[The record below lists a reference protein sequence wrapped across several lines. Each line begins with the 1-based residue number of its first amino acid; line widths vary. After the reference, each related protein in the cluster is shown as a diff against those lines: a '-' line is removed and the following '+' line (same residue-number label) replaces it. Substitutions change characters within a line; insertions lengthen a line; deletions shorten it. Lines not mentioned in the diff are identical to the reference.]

1 MSENTPILQ
10 VKNLTHIYSAGT
22 PFEHKALDNVNLT
35 VERGEFVALIGHTGS
50 GKSTLIQHLNGL
62 LRPTRGTVLFDGRD
76 IFESK
81 TRLRTVRF
89 HVGLLFQYPEYQLFG
104 ETVEEDVAFG
114 PGNMGL
120 DNYEINRRVEN
131 SLRLVG
137 LPSDVASRSPFDLSG
152 GQKRRVA
159 IAGVLAMEPDVLI
172 LDEPTAGLDPRAHDE
187 ILELIRRLHRKR
199 GTTIILVTHS
209 MDDAARMADR
219 LCVMKKGALFLT
231 GKPEEI
237 FQHADTL
244 EQSGL
249 ALPQVTQVMQ
259 ELARRGIAVNP
270 ACYTVEQAAQAIL
283 AYRKGDP
290 LC

>member
-1 MSENTPILQ
+1 MSETPILQ
-10 VKNLTHIYSAGT
+10 VKNLSHVYSAGT
-22 PFEHKALDNVNLT
+22 PFEHKALDNVNLSID
-35 VERGEFVALIGHTGS
+35 RGEFVALLGHTGS

-62 LRPTRGTVLFDGRD
+62 LRPTSGSVLFNGKD

-81 TRLRTVRF
+81 ARLRAVRF
-89 HVGLLFQYPEYQLFG
+89 RIGLLFQYPEYQLFG
-104 ETVEEDVAFG
+104 ESVEEDVAFG

-120 DNYEINRRVEN
+120 DNYEINRRVETA
-131 SLRLVG
+131 LRTVG
-137 LPSDVASRSPFDLSG
+137 LPPDIASRSPFELSG

-159 IAGVLAMEPDVLI
+159 IAGVIAMEPEVLI

-199 GTTIILVTHS
+199 GTTIVLITHS

-219 LCVMKKGALFLT
+219 LCVLKEGSLFLS
-231 GKPEEI
+231 GKPQDI
-237 FQHADTL
+237 FQHAEAL
-244 EQSGL
+244 EASGL

-259 ELARRGIAVNP
+259 ELIRRGIAVDP
-270 ACYTVEQAAQAIL
+270 ACYTIEQAAQAIL

>member
-1 MSENTPILQ
+1 MSETTPILQ
-10 VKNLTHIYSAGT
+10 VRNLTHLYSVGT
-22 PFEHKALDNVNLT
+22 PFEHKALDNVNLSI
-35 VERGEFVALIGHTGS
+35 ERGEFVALIGHTGS

-62 LRPTRGTVLFDGRD
+62 LRPTRGSVLFNGKH

-81 TRLRTVRF
+81 ARLRDVRF

-131 SLRLVG
+131 ALRLVG
-137 LPSDVASRSPFDLSG
+137 LSADVAAHSPFDLSG

-159 IAGVLAMEPDVLI
+159 IAGVLAMEPEVLI

-219 LCVMKKGALFLT
+219 LCVMKKGSLFLT

-237 FQHADTL
+237 FQHAEAL

-259 ELARRGIAVNP
+259 ELARRGIGINP
-270 ACYTVEQAAQAIL
+270 ACYTPACSAHTRHSRSCETA
-283 AYRKGDP
+283 
-290 LC
+290 

>member
-1 MSENTPILQ
+1 MSETPILQ
-10 VKNLTHIYSAGT
+10 VKNLTHVYSAGT
-22 PFEHKALDNVNLT
+22 PFEHRALDNVNLSID
-35 VERGEFVALIGHTGS
+35 RGEFVALLGHTGS

-62 LRPTRGTVLFDGRD
+62 LRPTSGSVLFNGKD

-81 TRLRTVRF
+81 SRLRSIRF
-89 HVGLLFQYPEYQLFG
+89 QIGLLFQYPEYQLFG

-120 DNYEINRRVEN
+120 DNYEINRRVEAA
-131 SLRLVG
+131 LRIVG
-137 LPSDVASRSPFDLSG
+137 LSADIASRSPFELSG

-159 IAGVLAMEPDVLI
+159 IAGVIAMEPEVLI

-199 GTTIILVTHS
+199 GTTIVLVTHS

-219 LCVMKKGALFLT
+219 LCVMKQGSLFLSGT
-231 GKPEEI
+231 PKDI
-237 FQHADTL
+237 FQHADAL
-244 EQSGL
+244 EASGL

-259 ELARRGIAVNP
+259 ELVRRGIAVDP
-270 ACYTVEQAAQAIL
+270 ACYTIEQAAQAIL

>member
-10 VKNLTHIYSAGT
+10 VKNLTHLYSVGT
-22 PFEHKALDNVNLT
+22 PFEHKALDTVNLSI
-35 VERGEFVALIGHTGS
+35 ERGEFVALIGHTGS

-62 LRPTRGTVLFDGRD
+62 LRPTRGSVLFNGKD

-81 TRLRTVRF
+81 ARLRDVRF

-131 SLRLVG
+131 ALRLVG
-137 LPSDVASRSPFDLSG
+137 LSADVAAHSPFDLSG

-159 IAGVLAMEPDVLI
+159 IAGVLAMEPEVLI

-219 LCVMKKGALFLT
+219 LCVMKEGSLFLT

-237 FQHADTL
+237 FQHAEAL

-259 ELARRGIAVNP
+259 ELARRGIGINP

>member
-1 MSENTPILQ
+1 MSESTPILQ
-10 VKNLTHIYSAGT
+10 VQNLTHLYSVGT
-22 PFEHKALDNVNLT
+22 PFEHKALDNVNLSIK
-35 VERGEFVALIGHTGS
+35 RGEFVALIGHTGS

-62 LRPTRGTVLFDGRD
+62 LRPTRGSVLFNGKD

-81 TRLRTVRF
+81 ARLRDVRF

-131 SLRLVG
+131 ALRLVG
-137 LPSDVASRSPFDLSG
+137 LSADVAAHSPFDLSG

-159 IAGVLAMEPDVLI
+159 IAGVLAMEPEVLI

-219 LCVMKKGALFLT
+219 LCVMKEGALFLT

-237 FQHADTL
+237 FQHAEAL

-259 ELARRGIAVNP
+259 ELARRGIGINP

>member
-1 MSENTPILQ
+1 MSETTPILQ
-10 VKNLTHIYSAGT
+10 VRNLTHLYSVGT
-22 PFEHKALDNVNLT
+22 PFEHKALDNVNLSI
-35 VERGEFVALIGHTGS
+35 ERGEFVALIGHTGS

-62 LRPTRGTVLFDGRD
+62 LRPTRGSVLFNGKD

-81 TRLRTVRF
+81 ACLRDVRF

-131 SLRLVG
+131 ALRLVG
-137 LPSDVASRSPFDLSG
+137 LSADVAAHSPFDLSG

-159 IAGVLAMEPDVLI
+159 IAGVLAMEPEVLI

-219 LCVMKKGALFLT
+219 LCVMKEGALFLT

-237 FQHADTL
+237 FQHAEAL

-259 ELARRGIAVNP
+259 ELARRGIGINP

>member
-1 MSENTPILQ
+1 MSETPILQ
-10 VKNLTHIYSAGT
+10 VKDLSHLYSPGT
-22 PFEHKALDNVNLT
+22 PFAHKALDNINLSID
-35 VERGEFVALIGHTGS
+35 RGEFVALIGHTGS

-62 LRPTRGTVLFDGRD
+62 LRPTSGSVLFNGTN
-76 IFESK
+76 IFSSK
-81 TRLRTVRF
+81 SHLRSVRF
-89 HVGLLFQYPEYQLFG
+89 RIGLLFQYPEYQLFG
-104 ETVEEDVAFG
+104 ETVAEDVAFG

-120 DNYEINRRVEN
+120 DNYEINRRVETA
-131 SLRLVG
+131 LRTVG
-137 LPSDVASRSPFDLSG
+137 LPSDIAIRSPFELSG

-159 IAGVLAMEPDVLI
+159 IAGVLAMEPEVLI

-199 GTTIILVTHS
+199 GTTIVLVTHS
-209 MDDAARMADR
+209 MEDAARMADR
-219 LCVMKKGALFLT
+219 LCVMKEGRLFLT

-237 FQHADTL
+237 FRHADAL
-244 EQSGL
+244 EASGL

-259 ELARRGIAVNP
+259 ELVRRGIAVDP

>member
-1 MSENTPILQ
+1 M
-10 VKNLTHIYSAGT
+10 
-22 PFEHKALDNVNLT
+22 
-35 VERGEFVALIGHTGS
+35 
-50 GKSTLIQHLNGL
+50 
-62 LRPTRGTVLFDGRD
+62 
-76 IFESK
+76 
-81 TRLRTVRF
+81 
-89 HVGLLFQYPEYQLFG
+89 
-104 ETVEEDVAFG
+104 EEDVAFG

-237 FQHADTL
+237 FQHADAL